1 MAPTRKS
8 LSNGLRPMR
17 AAQWLP
23 SVGVALLLLLSWT
36 STSVLAQDNPERD
49 PQLPEIAPQEIEI
62 RGQFEVG
69 FPSLQRQ
76 PLRGFAAPATVP
88 VLPPDR
94 LPFTEPYKQER
105 SELPEQLPE
114 PPQPGTRLARTAEPA
129 DGYVEAGT
137 GRFLSRFANGAVTLP
152 VSPTESF
159 EIDASYVGSAGYEPF
174 QGLAGSTE
182 HDDVDGTIQF
192 ISRRDAASTTVAVH
206 GMNSRYLLYG
216 LSPSDVT
223 PIPERK
229 LQSGGLSAGVKT
241 HGRVPASVGFSF
253 DQMQMQTANGER
265 TGIPGALDR
274 DQQRVSLH
282 AEAALPFGTR
292 EIRAS
297 GTGTTSGLDG
307 GAFDGDLATYD
318 VGGSAVAYRSG
329 PTVVRAGARAIGY
342 SSTSLGGRVPSEDA
356 NYIAPMAELTVAFTP
371 SFTMFAKNDPGLVA
385 NTLLSLHE
393 EAPWLS
399 ETPELRPTLYTTRA
413 EAGVRV
419 STGML
424 RFTSH
429 AGYRYAPNYAFMA
442 PGAAIGSI
450 QTNYGSARI
459 AAAGASVALQGF
471 DTIQAVLRAE
481 IRDGQL
487 VGPDVE
493 IPYFSPFLVESAFS
507 VNFSDRKGRIEAE
520 VGIESGRTVT
530 TNRETTATVDVD
542 LKGTY
547 AVTPIIDIV
556 AHIQNLGGPNE
567 LERFENYARATNVA
581 LVGVRIHW

>member
-1 MAPTRKS
+1 MISRARRLPLVEVSFLMALACLITLAS
-8 LSNGLRPMR
+8 
-17 AAQWLP
+17 A
-23 SVGVALLLLLSWT
+23 
-36 STSVLAQDNPERD
+36 STPVLAQDDPDRD

-114 PPQPGTRLARTAEPA
+114 PPQPGTRLARTAAPA
-129 DGYVEAGT
+129 DGYVEAGA
-137 GRFLSRFANGAVTLP
+137 GRFFSRFAKGAVTLP

-159 EIDASYVGSAGYEPF
+159 EIDASYVGSSGYEPF
-174 QGLAGSTE
+174 PDATGSTE
-182 HDDVDGTIQF
+182 HDDLDGTLQF
-192 ISRRDAASTTVAVH
+192 ISRRDAASTTVALH

-216 LSPSDVT
+216 LAPSDLT

-229 LQSGGLSAGVKT
+229 LRSGGFSAGVNT

-253 DQMQMQTANGER
+253 DQMQVQTVDAER
-265 TGIPGALDR
+265 TGIPGAIDR
-274 DQQRVSLH
+274 DQQRLSLQ

-292 EIRAS
+292 EIRAG

-307 GAFDGDLATYD
+307 GAFDGDLSTYD
-318 VGGSAVAYRSG
+318 IGGSAVAYRRG
-329 PTVVRAGARAIGY
+329 PTVVRAGARALGY
-342 SSTSLGGRVPSEDA
+342 SSTSLGNRVPSENA
-356 NYIAPMAELTVAFTP
+356 NYVAPMAEVTVAFTP

-385 NTLLSLHE
+385 NTLLSLHRQ
-393 EAPWLS
+393 APWLS

-419 STGML
+419 STGTL

-429 AGYRYAPNYAFMA
+429 AGYRYAPNYAFLA
-442 PGAAIGSI
+442 PGTNVGAI
-450 QTNYGSARI
+450 QTDYGSVRI
-459 AAAGASVALQGF
+459 ASAGASVALQGF
-471 DTIQAVLRAE
+471 DRIQAVLRAE

-487 VGPDVE
+487 VGPGIE
-493 IPYFSPFLVESAFS
+493 IPYFSPFLVETAFS
-507 VNFSDRKGRIEAE
+507 FGFSDGKGRLAAE
-520 VGIESGRTVT
+520 LGIESGRTIT
-530 TNRETTATVDVD
+530 ADRETATTADVDVEA
-542 LKGTY
+542 TY
-547 AVTPIIDIV
+547 AVTPLIDIV
-556 AHIQNLGGPNE
+556 ARIENLGAPNE
-567 LERFENYARATNVA
+567 LERFENYARATNIA
-581 LVGVRIHW
+581 QAGVRIHW